1 MVLDQTKNT
10 FSISVEKH
18 MSICSKSTKKKSKKI
33 IKKKTAKI
41 KPDQKPQPLT
51 EEQVEALQGRR
62 CST

>member
-18 MSICSKSTKKKSKKI
+18 MSICSKSTKKKI
-33 IKKKTAKI
+33 IKKKPAKI

-51 EEQVEALQGRR
+51 EEQVEALQER
-62 CST
+62 